1 MLRTLDRFDGHRELR
16 RFGRFAA
23 VGVVGTAVDF
33 GLLVALRELLG
44 FPTLLANCLSYA
56 AGIVNNFVLNRL
68 WTYPDSRRK
77 VALVQLA
84 QFAAVS
90 MGGLILNSGIVA
102 GMELLLRSV
111 DGLQEHGYL
120 LAKGVA
126 TAVTLVWNFLANR
139 IWTFNDVE

>member
-1 MLRTLDRFDGHRELR
+1 
-16 RFGRFAA
+16 

-44 FPTLLANCLSYA
+44 FPTLPANCLSYA
-56 AGIVNNFVLNRL
+56 AGVVNSFVLNRL
-68 WTYPDSRRK
+68 WTYPDSRQK
-77 VALVQLA
+77 VPLVQLA

-120 LAKGVA
+120 IAKVVA
-126 TAVTLVWNFLANR
+126 TAVTLIWNFLANR
-139 IWTFNDVE
+139 VWTFNDVK